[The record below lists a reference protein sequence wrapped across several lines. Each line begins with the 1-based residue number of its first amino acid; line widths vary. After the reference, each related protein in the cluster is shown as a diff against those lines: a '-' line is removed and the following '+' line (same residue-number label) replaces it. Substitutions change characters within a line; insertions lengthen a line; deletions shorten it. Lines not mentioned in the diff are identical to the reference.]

1 MSKQKNR
8 LTLDGTLHAIHVARD
23 DRVTRF
29 VLEAARVGAGG
40 TAEHLPC
47 VAFGRAATW
56 VADAL
61 DTIDTGEE
69 VRVTGGLRVEDGRA
83 VVIVDSVRPIYHRD
97 D

>member
-1 MSKQKNR
+1 MAKRKNR
-8 LTLDGTLHAIHVARD
+8 LTLDGTLHSIHVARD

-40 TAEHLPC
+40 RTEQLPC
-47 VAFGRAATW
+47 IAFGRAATS

-61 DTIDTGEE
+61 DTIDHGDE

-83 VVIVDSVRPIYHRD
+83 VVLVDSVRPIYHRD